1 MLWGIINSSETVV
14 ISLSG
19 GYCGFSSFQRLIV
32 KWNICYSLALLLAIL
47 EVKQI
52 RKHHCQLIHKVLLKI
67 QGIIFMEMAVCDREC
82 FGLKKKSQ
90 GQANIMQ
97 YITFIIT
104 YISLFLSSYY
114 CPRSLPWINS
124 FNYNARF
131 RSYILI
137 IFHHVTGKDIS
148 LNWVSHLLNDRA
160 NKQEIEP
167 R

>member
-1 MLWGIINSSETVV
+1 MLQNCQGYKKIWKILENITDWRTLKRCNNQMLWGIINSSETVV

-82 FGLKKKSQ
+82 FGLKKKKPRASKYHAIYHLHNNLYFSFFEQ
-90 GQANIMQ
+90 
-97 YITFIIT
+97 
-104 YISLFLSSYY
+104 LLLS
-114 CPRSLPWINS
+114 
-124 FNYNARF
+124 
-131 RSYILI
+131 
-137 IFHHVTGKDIS
+137 
-148 LNWVSHLLNDRA
+148 
-160 NKQEIEP
+160 
-167 R
+167 